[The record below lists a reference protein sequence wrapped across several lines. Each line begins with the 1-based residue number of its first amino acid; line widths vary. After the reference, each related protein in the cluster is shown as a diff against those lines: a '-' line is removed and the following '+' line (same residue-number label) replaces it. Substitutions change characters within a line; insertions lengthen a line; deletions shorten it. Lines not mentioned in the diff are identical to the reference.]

1 MIYLTEK
8 HKGKER
14 LFVPEEFISTLT
26 KLTSLRNADMLS
38 EEEFNYQK
46 GELIKGITGKSI
58 NGYHLTFLIE
68 LSKLK
73 NQGILSIDD
82 ITNIKLKFEN

>member
-1 MIYLTEK
+1 
-8 HKGKER
+8 
-14 LFVPEEFISTLT
+14 
-26 KLTSLRNADMLS
+26 MLS